1 MKIKYAKESLMTI
14 ILLAGLVSVS
24 FGRQGPTGDMPLD
37 KNVTLG
43 KLKNGL
49 TYYIRENKEP
59 ENRAELRLVVNAGS
73 VLEDDD
79 QRGLAHFVEHMA
91 FNGTK
96 NFAKHEL
103 IAYLEFVGMRFGAD
117 LNAYTSFDETVYQLR
132 VPTDSLE
139 VLNRAFQ
146 ILEEWVHYVSFEDEE
161 IDKER
166 GVVIEEW
173 RLDRGA
179 SARMFDKQFP
189 ILVKGSRYAERLPIG
204 TKENLESFP
213 HEKLKR
219 FYRDWYRPDLMAVI
233 AVGDFDSKRIEKLII
248 EHFERIPPAKNPR
261 KREVA
266 TVPDHDKMLFAIATD
281 PEATQS
287 IVRVFYKHPPEEE
300 ATHKAYRESIV
311 SGLFNRMLND
321 RFGEIVQQ
329 PGAPFIA
336 ANSSKSSLVRTK
348 SAFTLTAL
356 VQDNGIEAGLEAILL
371 EAERVAQYGFTQ
383 SELDRQKRELLRYI
397 EKLYEERDKQDSE
410 AFAEEFI
417 RSFLTSEGVPGI
429 AYEFELHKQ
438 FLPEITLEE
447 VNRMTKVWITD
458 KNRVMVVNAPE
469 KDGLVVPTEQQL
481 RAVFEAVKQK
491 QIEAYADNVSDAPL
505 LTELPEPSPVVS
517 EKKWP
522 EIDVTEWQLENGVR
536 VLLKP
541 TDFKEDEF
549 LFTAYSPGGTSL
561 ASDSDYVAASTATSV
576 VQGGGIGDF
585 DAIQLQKQLAGK
597 LVRVGPYINSSE
609 EGLSGGGSPKDMET
623 LFQLIYLQFT
633 APRKDSTAF
642 LAFQS
647 RIKAYLANRSSSPEA
662 AFGDTI
668 QVTLAQNHYR
678 ARPISSAY
686 FDEMD
691 LNKSFAF
698 YRDRFAD
705 ASDFTFVFVGNF
717 TEEQIKPLIETYLGG
732 LPSVERVEKWR
743 DVGIR
748 APEGVIKKSVKK
760 GTEPKSSTRIVFTG
774 PFEWNQQSRYDL
786 QSMIEVVRFRLRE
799 ALREDLGGTYGVSVR
814 AAPSHYPTSDY
825 SISISF
831 GSDPARVNE
840 LVFVV
845 FEEIHRL
852 QEDGP
857 SESDVEKVQE
867 LQRRERETDLK
878 QNHSWLSWLESYDQ
892 NGEDLLQINA
902 YNNLVENLS
911 AEAIQAAAKKYFDV
925 QNYVQI
931 SLFPEPN

>member
-1 MKIKYAKESLMTI
+1 MKALLLTI
-14 ILLAGLVSVS
+14 FLLSGFISAA
-24 FGRQGPTGDMPLD
+24 FGRQVPQGDMPLD
-37 KNVTLG
+37 KNVTIG
-43 KLKNGL
+43 KLQNGL
-49 TYYIRENKEP
+49 AYYIRENKEP
-59 ENRAELRLVVNAGS
+59 ENRAELRLVINAGS

-96 NFAKHEL
+96 NFAKQEL
-103 IAYLEFVGMRFGAD
+103 IEYLEFVGMRFGAD

-139 VLNRAFQ
+139 VLKRAFQ
-146 ILEEWVHYVSFEDEE
+146 ILEEWAHRVRFEDDE

-179 SARMFDKQFP
+179 NARMFDKQFP
-189 ILVKGSRYAERLPIG
+189 ILVKDSRYAERLPIG

-213 HEKLKR
+213 YKKVKR

-233 AVGDFDSKRIEKLII
+233 AVGDFDSEQVAKLIKKR
-248 EHFERIPPAKNPR
+248 FKNIPPAKNPR
-261 KREVA
+261 KREVVQ
-266 TVPDHDKMLFAIATD
+266 VPDHDEMLFAVATD

-287 IVRVFYKHPPEEE
+287 VVRVYYKHPPEEE
-300 ATHKAYRESIV
+300 ATHRAYRESIV

-329 PGAPFIA
+329 PGAPFIV

-348 SAFTLTAL
+348 SAYTLTAL

-371 EAERVAQYGFTQ
+371 EAERVARYGFTQ
-383 SELDRQKRELLRYI
+383 SELDRQKRELLRFI
-397 EKLYEERDKQDSE
+397 EKLYEERDKQNSK

-417 RSFLTSEGVPGI
+417 RSFLTGESIPGI
-429 AYEFELHKQ
+429 AYEFELHKK

-447 VNRMTKVWITD
+447 VNRMVRAWITD
-458 KNRVMVVNAPE
+458 KNRVVMVNAPE
-469 KDGLVVPTEQQL
+469 KEGLTVPTEAQL
-481 RAVFEAVKQK
+481 RAVFGRMKQK
-491 QIEAYADNVSDAPL
+491 KIEPYADDVADAPL
-505 LTELPEPSPVVS
+505 LTEPPAPSPVVAG
-517 EKKWP
+517 KKWP
-522 EIDVTEWQLENGVR
+522 EIGVTEWQLANGVR
-536 VLLKP
+536 VLLKA

-561 ASDSDYVAASTATSV
+561 ASDTDYVAASTATSV
-576 VQGGGIGDF
+576 VQGGGLGEF

-597 LVRVGPYINSSE
+597 LVRVSPYINSLE

-647 RIKAYLANRSSSPEA
+647 RIKAFLANRSSNPEA
-662 AFGDTI
+662 AFGDTV
-668 QVTLAQNHYR
+668 QVTLAQYHQR
-678 ARPISSAY
+678 ARPVSPAY

-691 LNKSFAF
+691 LNQSFAF

-717 TEEQIKPLIETYLGG
+717 TEEKIKPLIETYLGG
-732 LPSVERVEKWR
+732 LPSIKRIEKWR

-748 APEGVIKKSVKK
+748 APKGVITKSVKK
-760 GTEPKSSTRIVFTG
+760 GTAPKSLTRIVFTG
-774 PFEWNQQSRYDL
+774 PFEWRQQNRYDL

-799 ALREDLGGTYGVSVR
+799 ALREDLGATYGVSVR
-814 AAPSHYPTSDY
+814 AAPSHYPSSDY
-825 SISISF
+825 SISINF

-852 QEDGP
+852 QDDGP
-857 SESDVEKVQE
+857 SEADVEKVQE
-867 LQRRERETDLK
+867 IQRRERETALK
-878 QNHSWLSWLESYDQ
+878 QNRSWLRWLEFYDQ
-892 NGEDLLQINA
+892 HGEDLLQINA
-902 YNNLVENLS
+902 YNDLVDNLT
-911 AEAIQAAAKKYFDV
+911 AEAIQEAAKRYFDV
-925 QNYVQI
+925 KNYVQV